1 LRERVRRERLRRS
14 IEKDAMLAFREGA
27 RDRFALAVTLSIG
40 TAKA

>member
-1 LRERVRRERLRRS
+1 
-14 IEKDAMLAFREGA
+14 MLAFREGA